1 MKLFFN
7 YPTVFQLSRKLLI
20 DLNKI
25 HKRSNRMK
33 FYETHFEE
41 YVKAVETQTLH
52 PELKPL
58 YDQFP
63 KNLGQFGNLIV
74 YGPSGVGKYSQVLHM
89 LKRYSP
95 SELKYEKR
103 ITMQHEK
110 LEYSYPIS
118 DIHYEIDMSFLGC
131 NSKIIWHE
139 VFSQIVDIVSMKSIK
154 IGIIVCK
161 NFHKIH
167 NELLEIFYSYIQQ
180 FNHPSLSIQIRF
192 VLITEHIGFIPNAIL
207 QHCRILSIGRPLE
220 KDYQKLCKTNTT
232 SEDRLVDIQPK
243 DILNLK
249 EYHCLELID
258 KDNTPP
264 PELFNVICDAI
275 IQEMLHPEKM
285 VIVEFR
291 DIIYDILVYNLDVY
305 ECIWYILEYF
315 IQHDHLESQDIREI
329 LDKTHTFLK
338 YYNNNYRP
346 IYHIENM
353 LFFIINKIHGYERPN
368 KTTI

>member
-1 MKLFFN
+1 
-7 YPTVFQLSRKLLI
+7 
-20 DLNKI
+20 
-25 HKRSNRMK
+25 MK

-41 YVKAVETQTLH
+41 YAKAVDTQTLH
-52 PELKPL
+52 PELAPL
-58 YDQFP
+58 YEQFP

-74 YGPSGVGKYSQVLHM
+74 YGPSGVGKYSQVLHI

-167 NELLEIFYSYIQQ
+167 NELLEIFYSYMQQ
-180 FNHPSLSIQIRF
+180 FSHPQLSIQIRF
-192 VLITEHIGFIPNAIL
+192 VLITEHIGFIPNSII
-207 QHCRILSIGRPLE
+207 QNCRILSVKRPLVQ
-220 KDYQKLCKTNTT
+220 DYQKLSKT
-232 SEDRLVDIQPK
+232 SLVGEDRMADIAPK
-243 DILNLK
+243 DLMNLK
-249 EYHCLELID
+249 EYHCLEWI
-258 KDNTPP
+258 NPNQPPP

-275 IQEMLHPEKM
+275 IQEMLHPEKI
-285 VIVEFR
+285 VITDFR
-291 DIIYDILVYNLDVY
+291 DIIYDILVYNVDVY
-305 ECIWYILEYF
+305 ECIWHVIEYF
-315 IQHDHLESQDIREI
+315 IQEDRLDAEDIRAI
-329 LDKTHTFLK
+329 LDKTHSFFK

-353 LFFIINKIHGYERPN
+353 LFFIINKVHGYDQRVKQNIRKSGIESGGGL
-368 KTTI
+368 